1 MNLWEFLK
9 NPSVAAFVGAM
20 SAFGLVAI
28 NDWRRQ
34 RRKARQIA
42 YLIAD
47 NQEHA
52 RRKREAVREVMEL
65 LRKEHQGVVT
75 PIMKFQTATI
85 RACQQDVNDRLTA
98 NQNQALSMLVFWME
112 GIDAILDDS
121 HSAMRTLRT
130 LAMDGASAA
139 DQTRIFQKLLQ
150 QLSDA
155 ESNLAQ
161 LTELMQHYVDGEPHK
176 IVEYQYPLT
185 HED

>member
-1 MNLWEFLK
+1 
-9 NPSVAAFVGAM
+9 
-20 SAFGLVAI
+20 
-28 NDWRRQ
+28 
-34 RRKARQIA
+34 
-42 YLIAD
+42 
-47 NQEHA
+47 
-52 RRKREAVREVMEL
+52 
-65 LRKEHQGVVT
+65 
-75 PIMKFQTATI
+75 MKFQTATI